1 MGLGERQRQSR
12 LFFTK
17 PQAPSPKPD
26 FSCPN
31 PPSASKTSARPTASV
46 WPSLSRSRPPPPSSC
61 GTRWANSASSTKTT
75 PAIPK
80 TSSGRWIDVSFD
92 VERGEVLGL
101 IGRNGAGKSTL
112 LKVLSRIVEPTSG
125 RAVMRGRVSSLLEVG
140 TGFHPELTGREN
152 IYLNGAILG
161 MRRDEIKRKFDQIVE
176 FSEVGKFLDT
186 QVKRYSSGMY
196 VRLAFSVAAHLDPEI
211 MIVDEVLAVGDQAF
225 QQKCLGKMNDV
236 VRQGRTVVF
245 VSHSMD
251 AIASL
256 CTSVIHMK
264 KGKPSAKLT
273 MEDGVRS
280 YLDEATAGDNLPL
293 YQKPRAHSTGH
304 APVFH
309 DLVVRTDAGPTVT
322 VPVGSPIH
330 FDVTM
335 KGFADIPGNLTLG
348 IGLSNARGQR
358 VALFHSEYHQNKTF
372 RGADDMTMTCT
383 VPSLPLAP
391 GSYSIDLVLADGYNM
406 IERVERA
413 AAVEVIYADVF
424 GTGKIPNGKQSVM
437 VLPSSWS
444 N

>member
-1 MGLGERQRQSR
+1 MPQPAISVENISKAYRIGLE
-12 LFFTK
+12 
-17 PQAPSPKPD
+17 KPD
-26 FSCPN
+26 SFKSIASDFVRN
-31 PPSASKTSARPTASV
+31 PLAKLRKFNQDFGDGAEDTF
-46 WPSLSRSRPPPPSSC
+46 
-61 GTRWANSASSTKTT
+61 WAL
-75 PAIPK
+75 
-80 TSSGRWIDVSFD
+80 RDVSFD
-92 VERGEVLGL
+92 VNRGEVLGL

-125 RAVMRGRVSSLLEVG
+125 KAVMRGRVSSLLEVG

-161 MRRDEIKRKFDQIVE
+161 MKRDEIKRKFDQIVE

-256 CTSVIHMK
+256 CQTVIHMK

-273 MEDGVRS
+273 MEEGVRS
-280 YLDEATAGDNLPL
+280 YLDEASAGDNLPL
-293 YQKPRAHSTGH
+293 HQKPRTQHVKR
-304 APVFH
+304 APVFYG
-309 DLVVRTDAGPTVT
+309 VTTRTAAGDTVT
-322 VPVGSPIH
+322 VPAGQGIT

-335 KGFADIPGNLTLG
+335 KNFSDVPGNLTLG
-348 IGLSNARGQR
+348 IGLNNPRGQR
-358 VALFHSEYHQNKTF
+358 VALFHTEYHQGKTF
-372 RGADDMTMTCT
+372 RGADDMTISCE
-383 VPSLPLAP
+383 VPSLPLVP

-413 AAVEVIYADVF
+413 ANLEVIFNDVL
-424 GTGKIPNGKQSVM
+424 GHGKLPNGKQSQ
-437 VLPSSWS
+437 VLLPCAFS

>member
-1 MGLGERQRQSR
+1 MSTAAISVENICKAYRIGLA
-12 LFFTK
+12 K
-17 PQAPSPKPD
+17 PESFKTVATE
-26 FSCPN
+26 FLRN
-31 PPSASKTSARPTASV
+31 PLSKLRKFNEDYSGDAEDIF
-46 WPSLSRSRPPPPSSC
+46 
-61 GTRWANSASSTKTT
+61 WALK
-75 PAIPK
+75 
-80 TSSGRWIDVSFD
+80 DVSFE
-92 VERGEVLGL
+92 VNRGEVLGL

-161 MRRDEIKRKFDQIVE
+161 MRRDEIKRKFDQIVD

-251 AIASL
+251 AVASL
-256 CTSVIHMK
+256 CTTVIHMK
-264 KGKPSAKLT
+264 KGKPSAKLS

-293 YQKPRAHSTGH
+293 HQKPRAVSTGH
-304 APVFH
+304 APIFH
-309 DLVVRTDAGPTVT
+309 HVAVRTDSGESST
-322 VPVGSPIH
+322 VPTGSRVT

-335 KGFADIPGNLTLG
+335 KGFADVPGNLTLG
-348 IGLSNARGQR
+348 IGLSNVRGQR

-372 RGADDMTMTCT
+372 RGADEMTMHCE
-383 VPSLPLAP
+383 VPTLPLAP

-406 IERVERA
+406 LERVERA
-413 AAVEVIYADVF
+413 GAIEVIYADVF
-424 GTGKIPNGKQSVM
+424 GTGKIPNGKQSAV
-437 VLPSSWS
+437 VLASSWS

>member
-1 MGLGERQRQSR
+1 MKPAISVENISKAYRIGLE
-12 LFFTK
+12 
-17 PQAPSPKPD
+17 KPD
-26 FSCPN
+26 SFKSVAVDFMRN
-31 PPSASKTSARPTASV
+31 PLQRMRKFNEEYSEGEDTF
-46 WPSLSRSRPPPPSSC
+46 
-61 GTRWANSASSTKTT
+61 WAL
-75 PAIPK
+75 
-80 TSSGRWIDVSFD
+80 RDVSFD
-92 VERGEVLGL
+92 VAKGEVLGL

-125 RAVMRGRVSSLLEVG
+125 RAVLRGRVSSLLEVG

-161 MRRDEIKRKFDQIVE
+161 MRRAEIKQKFDQIVD

-236 VRQGRTVVF
+236 VRQGRTIVF

-256 CTSVIHMK
+256 CQTVIHMK
-264 KGKPSAKLT
+264 KGRPSEKMT
-273 MEDGVRS
+273 MEQGVRS
-280 YLDEATAGDNLPL
+280 YLDEASASDSLPL
-293 YQKPRAHSTGH
+293 SQKPRTQKEPH
-304 APVFH
+304 AAIFH
-309 DLVVRTDAGPTVT
+309 DLMVRTDAGESVT
-322 VPVGSPIH
+322 VPAGAKVT

-335 KGFADIPGNLTLG
+335 KNFADIPGNLTLG
-348 IGLSNARGQR
+348 IGLSNSRGQR
-358 VALFHSEYHQNKTF
+358 VALFHTEYHKGMTF
-372 RGADDMTMTCT
+372 RGSNEMTISCEI
-383 VPSLPLAP
+383 PSLPLAP
-391 GSYSIDLVLADGYNM
+391 NSYSIDLVLADGYTI

-413 AAVEVIYADVF
+413 ATIEVIFADLL
-424 GTGKIPNGKQSVM
+424 GTGKIPNGKQATVI
-437 VLPSSWS
+437 LPCAWT

>member
-1 MGLGERQRQSR
+1 M
-12 LFFTK
+12 
-17 PQAPSPKPD
+17 P
-26 FSCPN
+26 
-31 PPSASKTSARPTASV
+31 
-46 WPSLSRSRPPPPSSC
+46 
-61 GTRWANSASSTKTT
+61 T
-75 PAIPK
+75 PAISVENICKAYRIGLAKPESFK
-80 TSSGRWIDVSFD
+80 TTATEFLRNPLGKLRKFNEDWSGDGEDIFWALDDVSFD
-92 VERGEVLGL
+92 VNRGEVLGL

-125 RAVMRGRVSSLLEVG
+125 QAVMRGRVSSLLEVG

-161 MRRDEIKRKFDQIVE
+161 MRKDEIKRKFDQIVE

-256 CTSVIHMK
+256 CQTVVHMK
-264 KGKPSAKLT
+264 KGRPSAKLS

-280 YLDEATAGDNLPL
+280 YLDEASAGDNLPL
-293 YQKPRAHSTGH
+293 HQKPRSQH
-304 APVFH
+304 AKHTPIFH
-309 DLVVRTDAGPTVT
+309 HLGIRTAAGESIT
-322 VPVGSPIH
+322 VPAGAGVT

-335 KGFADIPGNLTLG
+335 KNFADVPGNLTLG
-348 IGLSNARGQR
+348 VGLSNTRGQR
-358 VALFHSEYHQNKTF
+358 VALFHTEYHQGKTF
-372 RGADDMTMTCT
+372 RGADEMTISCE

-413 AAVEVIYADVF
+413 AAIEVIFNDIL
-424 GTGKIPNGKQSVM
+424 GTGKLPNSKQSQV
-437 VLPSSWS
+437 VLPCAWS